1 VDLTGEWIVTEI
13 SGEPTV
19 GERPPTIGFDPAES
33 RVAGHGSINRFF
45 GGYEF
50 EGDQITFAA
59 LGSTLMAG
67 PQELMDQEHRFLR
80 TLQGTMTVALDGDD
94 VVLSG
99 PEGSVRLS
107 RPAGGAEGDG
117 GLGVDREGELL
128 E

>member
-1 VDLTGEWIVTEI
+1 MDLTGEWTVTEI
-13 SGEPTV
+13 SGDPTV

-45 GGYEF
+45 GGYEL

-67 PQELMDQEHRFLR
+67 PEELMDQEHRFLR
-80 TLQGTMTVALDGDD
+80 TLQGTMTVTVDGDD

-99 PEGSVRLS
+99 PEGSVRLRRS
-107 RPAGGAEGDG
+107 AGGAESER

>member
-1 VDLTGEWIVTEI
+1 MDLTGEWTVTEI
-13 SGEPTV
+13 SGEPTA
-19 GERPPTIGFDPAES
+19 GDRQPTIGFDPAES

-45 GGYEF
+45 GGYELD
-50 EGDQITFAA
+50 GDQITFAA

-80 TLQGTMTVALDGDD
+80 ILQGTMTVAADGDE

-99 PEGSVRLS
+99 PEGSVRLR
-107 RPAGGAEGDG
+107 RPAGGTEGDG
-117 GLGVDREGELL
+117 GLGVDREGEIL